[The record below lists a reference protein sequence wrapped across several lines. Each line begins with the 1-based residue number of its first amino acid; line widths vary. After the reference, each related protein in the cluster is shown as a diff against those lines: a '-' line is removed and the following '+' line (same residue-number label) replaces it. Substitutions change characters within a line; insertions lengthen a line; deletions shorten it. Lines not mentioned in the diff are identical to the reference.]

1 MSEIDRLRKSA
12 RINLWIFG
20 LLFIL
25 FWVNVLLGKAKIS
38 FGWQVPF
45 LLSDVAEYL
54 LLLFT
59 ALFFIL
65 AAVGRESLVE
75 ELDRDGTVASGE
87 NQP

>member
-1 MSEIDRLRKSA
+1 MLENDRLRKST

-25 FWVNVLLGKAKIS
+25 FWLNVLLGKAKIS
-38 FGWQVPF
+38 FGWQIPF
-45 LLSDVAEYL
+45 LLSDVAEFL

-65 AAVGRESLVE
+65 AAVGRESLTTRS
-75 ELDRDGTVASGE
+75 DANGPVASRE
-87 NQP
+87 KQS